1 MATSS
6 RRSAAPEVSSN
17 LFAAGDMGTNS
28 FKLLIVRA
36 DLSSGRFFTLD
47 HLKEP
52 VLLGLDTSSV
62 ISPSSLERSLAALR
76 KFQQILHFYDIPCSN
91 CRFVATSAVREASN
105 QSEFVEAFH
114 QTIDLHIDVLSG
126 LDEARLIHQGVLQ
139 FYPVLSHTVLTVD
152 IGGGSTEFVVGLNG
166 EVLHSISL
174 KLGHVILTETL
185 LETGKMRLH
194 IRNVLE
200 SSGLVKKI
208 KEYKIDK
215 VIGSSGIIKAIEEA
229 VSGGYMLNLGRI
241 DGVMNRDWKFSKEE
255 LKDLVEW
262 LEIERKEKREALFQK
277 KAKFI
282 VAGAILLEEI
292 FKGLGIEEMEVSG
305 YALGEGVISEML
317 GQVSKASYNLHTSAR
332 WMSVIR
338 MTTRFNNKKR
348 IKTAAICAG
357 IAKVGL
363 CNIVYIYQIFRCC
376 ELII

>member
-6 RRSAAPEVSSN
+6 RLSAAHAVSSN
-17 LFAAGDMGTNS
+17 LFAAVDMGTNS

-52 VLLGLDTSSV
+52 VLLGLDTASV
-62 ISPSSLERSLAALR
+62 ISPSSLERSVAALR
-76 KFQQILHFYDIPCSN
+76 KFQQILHFYDIPWSN

-105 QSEFVEAFH
+105 QSEFVQVFH

-126 LDEARLIHQGVLQ
+126 LDEARLIYQGVLQ
-139 FYPVLSHTVLTVD
+139 FYPVLNHTVLTID
-152 IGGGSTEFVVGLNG
+152 IGGGSTEFVVGING
-166 EVLHSISL
+166 KVLHSISL
-174 KLGHVILTETL
+174 KLGHVILTETF
-185 LETGKMRLH
+185 LETRKMRLH

-200 SSGLVKKI
+200 SSDLVNKI

-215 VIGSSGIIKAIEEA
+215 VIGSSGTIKAIEKA
-229 VSGGYMLNLGRI
+229 VSGGYMLNLGEN
-241 DGVMNRDWKFSKEE
+241 DGVMNNRDWKFSKEE
-255 LKDLVEW
+255 LSDLVEW
-262 LEIERKEKREALFQK
+262 LEVERKEKREALFQK

-282 VAGAILLEEI
+282 VAGAILLDEI
-292 FKGLGIEEMEVSG
+292 FKGLGIVEMEVSG

-317 GQVSKASYNLHTSAR
+317 GQVSKVSYNVNTSAR

-363 CNIVYIYQIFRCC
+363 CNIV
-376 ELII
+376 LHLPNV